1 MTLQAPTPTAVGP
14 DDGSDRPPAPWPARS
29 RWAGITSGVVLA
41 VLGLLLAAL
50 LIAPLWYLVRTS
62 LFQGFGFA
70 EVGPNLENY
79 RAALDSTGTVRLIV
93 NTTVFALG
101 VCLVAVTIGGS
112 LAWVGERTNAPF
124 RRWMLLIGL
133 LPLAIPGVVYTL
145 CFILLFGPNVGM
157 VNQVY
162 SSLGFEG
169 NLVNIYSMPGM
180 ILVEGAQ
187 SSSLAYLLI
196 AGYLRTVDSSLEES
210 ARMSGAGIG
219 ATLRKITIPLGA
231 PTILGVLLL
240 IFVRAIESFETPAL
254 IGIPAGIPV
263 FTSRVFLALREV
275 PPNFGLG
282 ATYSVFLIVVTT
294 LCIVAYSRMLRKGER
309 FATVSGKRGTTTRLD
324 LGRFR
329 WLVTAAVV
337 TYSFCVVILPVL
349 VLVYLSIL
357 PTFSIPS
364 AETFSLLTLD
374 NYRQAIDRGDFRTA
388 VTNTVLLAL
397 GTAVLVSAV
406 SMALAWIT
414 VRSKIRGVWVVDAL
428 ASIPLVIP
436 GIVMGLAFLTL
447 ALNIPI
453 PIYGTLV
460 VLLLLHF
467 TRFLPYGMRT
477 ATAGLVQIDKE
488 LEEAAVMCGATWRR
502 RLVRILVPLVLP
514 TLVGGAL
521 YASLLSVR
529 ELSGSIMVY
538 SANSRIY
545 SVLLYD
551 YLQGG
556 QFGILAASGVMAV
569 AVLLVVVLIL
579 RRTGVLGR
587 EASDG

>member
-1 MTLQAPTPTAVGP
+1 MSTLAPETRR
-14 DDGSDRPPAPWPARS
+14 SPAPIPVRS
-29 RWAGITSGVVLA
+29 RWAGWVTGGVLVILGTSLA
-41 VLGLLLAAL
+41 LLLL
-50 LIAPLWYLVRTS
+50 APLWYLIRTS
-62 LFQGFGFA
+62 LFEGFGYS
-70 EVGPNLENY
+70 EVGPTLSNY
-79 RAALDSTGTVRLIV
+79 AVAFNSAGTPRLV
-93 NTTVFALG
+93 LNTAVFAIG
-101 VCLVAVTIGGS
+101 VCIVAVTIGGS

-124 RRWMLLIGL
+124 RRWMLVIGL

-145 CFILLFGPNVGM
+145 CFILLFGPNTGV

-162 SSLGFEG
+162 NAMGFEG
-169 NLVNIYSMPGM
+169 NIVNVYSMPGM

-187 SSSLAYLLI
+187 SSALAYVLI

-210 ARMSGAGIG
+210 ARMSGASVG
-219 ATLRKITIPLGA
+219 ATLRRITVPLGA
-231 PTILGVLLL
+231 PTFLGVLIL

-263 FTSRVFLALREV
+263 FTSRIFLAIREV

-282 ATYSVFLIVVTT
+282 AAYSIFLVVVTT
-294 LCIVAYSRMLRKGER
+294 VCVVAYGRMLRKGER
-309 FATVSGKRGTTTRLD
+309 YVTVSGKRGMTTRLD
-324 LGRFR
+324 LGRAR
-329 WLVTAAVV
+329 WLVTAGVV
-337 TYSFCVVILPVL
+337 TYSFCVVILPVI
-349 VLVYLSIL
+349 VLVYLSFL
-357 PTFSIPS
+357 PTFAMPS
-364 AETFSLLTLD
+364 GQTMDMFTLD
-374 NYRQAIDRGDFRTA
+374 NYVRAISRSDFQLA
-388 VTNTVLLAL
+388 VTNTLILAV
-397 GTAVLVSAV
+397 GTAVLVSIV
-406 SMALAWIT
+406 SMALAWMT
-414 VRSKIRGVWVVDAL
+414 VRSRVRGVWIVDAL

-436 GIVMGLAFLTL
+436 GVVMGLAFLTL
-447 ALNIPI
+447 ALSTPI

-477 ATAGLVQIDKE
+477 ATAGLVQVDKE
-488 LEEAAVMCGATWRR
+488 LEEAGVMSGATWGR
-502 RLVRILVPLVLP
+502 RLVKILVPLVMP

-521 YASLLSVR
+521 YVSLLSVR

-569 AVLLVVVLIL
+569 VVLLILVLIL
-579 RRTGVLGR
+579 KKTGVLGR
-587 EASDG
+587 DAAE

>member
-1 MTLQAPTPTAVGP
+1 MSTQAPVVQ
-14 DDGSDRPPAPWPARS
+14 RPPAPAHVRS
-29 RWAGITSGVVLA
+29 RWAGWASG
-41 VLGLLLAAL
+41 AL
-50 LIAPLWYLVRTS
+50 LIILGLSLALLLLAPLWYLVRTS
-62 LFQGFGFA
+62 LFEGFGFT
-70 EVGPNLENY
+70 EVGPTLANY
-79 RAALDSTGTVRLIV
+79 SEAFNSTGTARLVV
-93 NTTVFALG
+93 NTAVFAIG
-101 VCLVAVTIGGS
+101 VCVVAVTIGGS

-124 RRWMLLIGL
+124 RRWMLVIGL

-145 CFILLFGPNVGM
+145 CFILLFGPNTGV

-162 SSLGFEG
+162 NAMGFEG
-169 NLVNIYSMPGM
+169 NIVNLYSMPGM

-187 SSSLAYLLI
+187 SSSLAYVLI

-210 ARMSGAGIG
+210 ARMSGASVG

-231 PTILGVLLL
+231 PTFLGVLIL

-263 FTSRVFLALREV
+263 FTSRIFLAIREV

-282 ATYSVFLIVVTT
+282 AAYSIFLVVVTT
-294 LCIVAYSRMLRKGER
+294 ICIVAYSRMLKKGER
-309 FATVSGKRGTTTRLD
+309 YVTVSGKRGMTTRLD
-324 LGRFR
+324 LGRAR
-329 WLVTAAVV
+329 WVV
-337 TYSFCVVILPVL
+337 SSGVIVYAFCVVILPVV
-349 VLVYLSIL
+349 VLVYLSFL
-357 PTFSIPS
+357 PSFAMPS
-364 AETFSLLTLD
+364 GQTVDMFTLD
-374 NYRQAIDRGDFRTA
+374 NYVRAISRSDFQLA
-388 VTNTVLLAL
+388 VTNTLLLAI
-397 GTAVLVSAV
+397 GTAVLVSIV
-406 SMALAWIT
+406 SMALAWMT
-414 VRSKIRGVWVVDAL
+414 VRSRVRGVWIVDAL
-428 ASIPLVIP
+428 ASVPLVIP
-436 GIVMGLAFLTL
+436 GVVMGLAFLTL
-447 ALNIPI
+447 ALSIPI

-477 ATAGLVQIDKE
+477 ATAGLVQVDKE
-488 LEEAAVMCGATWRR
+488 LEEAGIMSGAGWGR
-502 RLVRILVPLVLP
+502 RLVKILVPLVMP

-521 YASLLSVR
+521 YVSLLSVR

-569 AVLLVVVLIL
+569 VVLLIVVLIL
-579 RRTGVLGR
+579 KKTGVLGR
-587 EASDG
+587 DAAE